1 MDETSPRSRQRRH
14 QTISKHRQEILDAA
28 EYLFGKMGYAQV
40 AMEDVA
46 ERCLFS
52 RRTLYRYFA
61 TKEVLAGELTI
72 QALEELL
79 SVFQTLEA
87 PSELS
92 GLQQIRRQGQAL
104 ATFALERTSRYQS
117 LRLRW
122 FVGVPDETK
131 RPLLERIV
139 ALNQQL
145 EALMMAAVAKGQ
157 ADGSVR
163 PELEPRTTSVSVM
176 GSSAGLLDTLVAFGP
191 RYAMVYGVGSQE
203 VWQSHLDLIERG
215 LASSV

>member
-1 MDETSPRSRQRRH
+1 
-14 QTISKHRQEILDAA
+14 
-28 EYLFGKMGYAQV
+28 MGYAQV

-79 SVFQTLEA
+79 AVFRALET
-87 PSELS
+87 PPLLP
-92 GLQQIRRQGQAL
+92 GLQWIRRQGQAL

-122 FVGVPDETK
+122 FVGVPDEAK
-131 RPLLERIV
+131 KVLLERTV

-145 EALMMAAVAKGQ
+145 EALMTAAVARGQ
-157 ADGSVR
+157 ADGSIR
-163 PELEPRTTSVSVM
+163 PELEPRSTAVSIM

-191 RYAMVYGVGSQE
+191 RYAAVYGVEPLQ
-203 VWQSHLDLIERG
+203 VWESHLDLVERG
-215 LASSV
+215 LAFSR